1 MKFKH
6 VHDFTDTQTKIDI
19 ILVSIERCK
28 MTLKEHPNHEMACTL
43 SKRLL
48 EEEEKLCS
56 MKNTHPDY
64 FI

>member
-6 VHDFTDTQTKIDI
+6 VQDFTDTQTKIDI

-28 MTLKEHPNHEMACTL
+28 KKLTEQPKHAMTDILN
-43 SKRLL
+43 KRLL
-48 EEEEKLCS
+48 EEEENLCS